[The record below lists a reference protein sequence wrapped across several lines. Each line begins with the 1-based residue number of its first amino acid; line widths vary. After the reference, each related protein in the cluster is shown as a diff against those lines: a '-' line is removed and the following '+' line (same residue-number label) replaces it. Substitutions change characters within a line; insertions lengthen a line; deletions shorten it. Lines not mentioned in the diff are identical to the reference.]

1 MGLTRET
8 RMSDKSS
15 KPELVEKAISVFT
28 PDDDDKKKDS
38 SSSSSSSTDT
48 KNEKKDKKDEREH
61 PSSKR
66 MHATSRSAVIGQDL
80 RSLAMWSLRFILVV
94 AAAYI
99 LYKLCQFVWVGL
111 LPTILALIICSA
123 LWPPVRWLINHKVPS
138 WLASLGALLVV
149 LGVVTGILSAIAPSV
164 ASQVGPLSQKTVKG
178 VRSLQEWLLGPPF
191 NVNQAQLDRVVE
203 TVTEK
208 VQSSASQI
216 ASAAINGVSTASSVL
231 VTLLITLMLCFFF
244 LKDGTKVMP
253 WMKRVVG
260 MPASAHIEEL
270 SLRCWTTLGG
280 FIRTQGIVSAIDAIF
295 IGIGMVVL
303 GVPLA
308 GPLAL
313 ITFMGGFIPI
323 VGAFVSGFLA
333 VVVASVG
340 VSLKAGIIMLIIII
354 VVQQLE
360 GNVLSPILQSNAMD
374 LHPVIVLLVV
384 SAGGTLY
391 GIVGA
396 FLAVPITAII
406 AVIIRYIVE
415 SWDERAKIV
424 VKEQPA
430 IKPETKETKMA
441 RWLRQRSGS
450 IRNFV
455 QDGHSPSSTAED
467 SSTAIAEDAA
477 HTRDDD
483 LIDTMMQDED
493 TGEIVGHISTR
504 KPPLH
509 TGIVD
514 TDDDGD
520 NKNDDNKDKQDD

>member
-15 KPELVEKAISVFT
+15 KPELVEKAISVFASE
-28 PDDDDKKKDS
+28 DDKKKDS
-38 SSSSSSSTDT
+38 SSSSSSDN
-48 KNEKKDKKDEREH
+48 NEKKDKKDEREH

-66 MHATSRSAVIGQDL
+66 MQATSRSAVIGQDL
-80 RSLAMWSLRFILVV
+80 RSLAMWCLRFILVV
-94 AAAYI
+94 AAGYI
-99 LYKLCQFVWVGL
+99 LYKLCQFIWVGL

-178 VRSLQEWLLGPPF
+178 VRSLQDWLLGPPF
-191 NVNQAQLDRVVE
+191 NVNQAQLDRVVA

-208 VQSSASQI
+208 IQSSASQI
-216 ASAAINGVSTASSVL
+216 ASAAINGVSAASTVL
-231 VTLLITLMLCFFF
+231 VTLVITLMLCFFF
-244 LKDGTKVMP
+244 LKDGSKALP
-253 WMKRVVG
+253 WVKRVVG

-270 SLRCWTTLGG
+270 SLRCWSTLGG
-280 FIRTQGIVSAIDAIF
+280 FIRTQGIVSAIDATF

-333 VVVASVG
+333 VLVASVG
-340 VSLKAGIIMLIIII
+340 VSLKAGIIMLVIIL

-360 GNVLSPILQSNAMD
+360 GNVLSPILQSNAMN

-396 FLAVPITAII
+396 FLAVPCAAII
-406 AVIIRYIVE
+406 AVVIRYIVE

-430 IKPETKETKMA
+430 AQPETKMA

-450 IRNFV
+450 LRSLV
-455 QDGHSPSSTAED
+455 QDGRTTPPADGGST
-467 SSTAIAEDAA
+467 TDAA
-477 HTRDDD
+477 EAGAPAGASTEMAKGTARTGTDD
-483 LIDTMMQDED
+483 LIDTMLQNDA
-493 TGEIVGHISTR
+493 TGDIVGHISTR
-504 KPPLH
+504 KPPLR

-514 TDDDGD
+514 TDEDD
-520 NKNDDNKDKQDD
+520 KDKKDD